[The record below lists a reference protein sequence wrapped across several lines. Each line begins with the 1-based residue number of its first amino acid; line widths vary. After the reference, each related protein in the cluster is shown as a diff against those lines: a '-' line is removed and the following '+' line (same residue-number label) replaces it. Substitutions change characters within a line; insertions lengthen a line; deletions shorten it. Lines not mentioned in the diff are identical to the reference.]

1 MTTKSAN
8 KQNKARTARQTSEM
22 SEAECDM
29 VVDAII
35 ARQQRDGLSREQ
47 FIEQS
52 FAFLAWRI
60 GELEKRIKQL
70 ED

>member
-1 MTTKSAN
+1 
-8 KQNKARTARQTSEM
+8 M

-35 ARQQRDGLSREQ
+35 ARQQRDGLSREL